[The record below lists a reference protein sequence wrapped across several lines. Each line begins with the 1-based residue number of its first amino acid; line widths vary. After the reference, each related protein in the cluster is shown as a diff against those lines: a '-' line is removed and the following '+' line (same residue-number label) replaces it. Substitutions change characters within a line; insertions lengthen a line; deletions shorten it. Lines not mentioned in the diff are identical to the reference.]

1 MKKCNHCK
9 KTLPFTDFYRTNRGD
24 VNMPGGYMYI
34 CIPCDLRRKRL
45 WRRNN
50 PHYLAYEKKRQK
62 PGSKH
67 AKLSKKNSQRHR
79 DEMSD
84 MYMKGLIVKRDKN
97 LSPNDVTQEMIDAAR
112 GRLLL
117 RRKLRKKKKEK

>member
-9 KTLPFTDFYRTNRGD
+9 KTLPFTDFYKAKRGN
-24 VNMPGGYMYI
+24 VNTPGGYRYI
-34 CIPCDLRRKRL
+34 CKLCDLLKTRL

-50 PHYLAYEKKRQK
+50 PHYLAYAKKHQK
-62 PGSKH
+62 RGSKH
-67 AKLSKKNSQRHR
+67 AKLSKKNSQKHR

-84 MYMKGLIVKRDKN
+84 MYMRGLIVKKDKN
-97 LSPNDVTQEMIDAAR
+97 LSTNDVTQEMIDAAR

-117 RRKLRKKKKEK
+117 KRKLRKKKKEK